1 MSLRVLIAGVAG
13 GILMFIWSFVAH
25 DLLSLGQMGISTMA
39 NDAPALSAL
48 QGATGDKDGLYM
60 FPAYDM
66 HAKDKG
72 AEMKAWEA
80 KAKAGPSGM
89 VIYHPAGMN
98 REMSAATIV
107 SEGVKEI
114 IVSILA
120 ALLLSLTT
128 LTRFWSRA
136 GFVAVVGLIATLT
149 TNPSY
154 WIWYGFP
161 TDYTLGYML
170 TEWIGYVVAG
180 IAIAALLRPR
190 LRVEI

>member
-1 MSLRVLIAGVAG
+1 MSLRVLIAGIVG
-13 GILMFIWSFVAH
+13 GIVMFIWSGLAH
-25 DLLSLGQMGISTMA
+25 NLLGLGSMGMSTLS
-39 NDAPALSAL
+39 NEAPALSAL
-48 QGATGDKDGLYM
+48 QAATGDKDGLYM
-60 FPAYDM
+60 FPAFDM

-72 AEMKAWEA
+72 AEMKAWTA

-89 VIYHPAGMN
+89 VIYHPPGGAK
-98 REMSAATIV
+98 EMAASTLV
-107 SEGVKEI
+107 SEAVKEI
-114 IVSILA
+114 ITSILA
-120 ALLLSLTT
+120 AFLLSLTA

-136 GFVAVVGLIATLT
+136 GFVAVIGLIATMT

-161 TDYTLGYML
+161 TTYTVGYML

-180 IAIAALLRPR
+180 LAIAALLRPR

>member
-1 MSLRVLIAGVAG
+1 MSLRVLIAGIVG
-13 GILMFIWSFVAH
+13 GIVMFIWSGVAH
-25 DLLSLGQMGISTMA
+25 NLLGLGAMGLSTLS
-39 NDAPALSAL
+39 NEAPALAAL
-48 QGATGDKDGLYM
+48 QTATGDKDGLYM
-60 FPAYDM
+60 FPAMDM

-80 KAKAGPSGM
+80 KVKAGPSGM
-89 VIYHPAGMN
+89 LVYHPAGAAK
-98 REMSAATIV
+98 EMGMSTLV
-107 SEGVKEI
+107 SEGLKEI
-114 IVSILA
+114 IVSVLA
-120 ALLLSLTT
+120 AFLLSLTA

-136 GFVAVVGLIATLT
+136 GFVAVIGLIATLT

-161 TDYTLGYML
+161 TAYTLGYML

-180 IAIAALLRPR
+180 LTIAALLRPR